1 MAPEHKILTNNE
13 MMGIDNYL
21 MDEMISVN
29 LKLDLNEL
37 NILKHNVN
45 PFEETDCKW
54 KNNNVMMEI

>member
-45 PFEETDCKW
+45 PFEETDCK
-54 KNNNVMMEI
+54 